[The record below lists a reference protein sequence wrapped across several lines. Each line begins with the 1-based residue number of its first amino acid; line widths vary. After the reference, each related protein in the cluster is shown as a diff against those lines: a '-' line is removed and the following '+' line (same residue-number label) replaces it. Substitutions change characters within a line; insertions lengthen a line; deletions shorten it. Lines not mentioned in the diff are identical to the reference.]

1 MSKTI
6 SSDHIGGVLE
16 AGILKPGKGMDA
28 AEKKIEEL
36 NPDELKDY
44 VRQLLAAYEGISE
57 QITKEKEKYIS
68 SGKGRAELEPA
79 YAAAMATLYHVAM
92 IFHPL
97 STYGVSLLQR
107 ARDLRIDFEEVCGP
121 FTLSITE
128 ENLNYFTSVLSPDT
142 AEDVKVGKLNALGAM
157 RSGKKGVY
165 GVGALAYYLEKDA
178 TGKELILRIKWLYVD
193 EDYREREVAGS
204 LLSEVMYLAKKYDAA
219 AITADISLSSE
230 WSEVI
235 CFWLDKWHF
244 QFTTGIAPENVF
256 DIPGGLSPD
265 VIDEMPQTGSY
276 AKVKDKDFVNIYTRY
291 LKKNGYDGYLLRD
304 DLPAGYI
311 DKKASCYYGDSVSPK
326 AMILSHVLPSGI
338 RRVEYMDARENE
350 RRVVRQKLLYAFF
363 YSVAY
368 INKKNQRVLMEVNE
382 PDMYPFFDKALTN
395 PEGDLIYEGLLLPPD
410 STEDVTEEDVQEFL
424 NET

>member
-6 SSDHIGGVLE
+6 SSDLIGGFLE
-16 AGILKPGKGMDA
+16 AGTLKPGKGEDA

-36 NPDELKDY
+36 NTDELRDY
-44 VRQLLAAYEGISE
+44 VRQLFAAYEGISE

-68 SGKGRAELEPA
+68 SGKGRAELEPL
-79 YAAAMATLYHVAM
+79 YAAAIATMHHIAI

-97 STYGVSLLQR
+97 STYGISLLQR
-107 ARDLRIDFEEVCGP
+107 ARDLRMDFEEVCGP

-157 RSGKKGVY
+157 RSGEKGVF
-165 GVGALAYYLEKDA
+165 GAGALAYYLEKDA

-193 EDYREREVAGS
+193 EDYREREIAGS
-204 LLSEVMYLAKKYDAA
+204 LLSEVLYLAKKYGAA
-219 AITADISLSSE
+219 AVTADISISSE

-244 QFTTGIAPENVF
+244 QFTTGLAPENVF
-256 DIPGGLSPD
+256 DIPGGLSPK
-265 VIDEMPQTGSY
+265 VIEKMPQTGSY
-276 AKVKDKDFVNIYTRY
+276 EAVKDKDFVNIYTRY
-291 LKKNGYDGYLLRD
+291 LKKNGYDGYLLRN
-304 DLPAGYI
+304 DLPEGYI
-311 DKKASCYYGDSVSPK
+311 DKKASCYFGDSVSPK
-326 AMILSHVLPSGI
+326 AMILSHVLPSGL

-368 INKKNQRVLMEVNE
+368 INKKNQRVMMEVNE

-410 STEDVTEEDVQEFL
+410 PSEDLTEEDVQDFL
-424 NET
+424 NE

>member
-1 MSKTI
+1 MAEML
-6 SSDHIGGVLE
+6 SSDQIGGFLA
-16 AGILKPGKGMDA
+16 AGILKPGKEEA
-28 AEKKIEEL
+28 AVQKKIEEL
-36 NPDELKDY
+36 NPDELKGY

-57 QITKEKEKYIS
+57 HITKEKEKYIS

-79 YAAAMATLYHVAM
+79 YAGAIATLYHIAM

-97 STYGVSLLQR
+97 SEYGSSLLQR
-107 ARDLRIDFEEVCGP
+107 ARDLRLDFEEFCGP
-121 FTLSITE
+121 FTVSITE
-128 ENLNYFTSVLSPDT
+128 ENMKFFNSVLSPDT

-165 GVGALAYYLEKDA
+165 GAGALAYCLEKDA
-178 TGKELILRIKWLYVD
+178 TGKEMILRIKWLYVD
-193 EDYREREVAGS
+193 EDFRERDIAGS
-204 LLSEVMYLAKKYDAA
+204 LLSELMYLAKKYGAA
-219 AITADISLSSE
+219 AISIDVSISSE
-230 WSEVI
+230 WSEVL

-244 QFTTGIAPENVF
+244 QFTTGVAPENVF

-265 VIDEMPQTGSY
+265 VIEKMPQTGSY
-276 AKVKDKDFVNIYTRY
+276 EKVKEKDFVNIYTRY
-291 LKKNGYDGYLLRD
+291 LRKNGYDGYLLRD
-304 DLPAGYI
+304 DLPKGYI
-311 DKKASCYYGDSVSPK
+311 DRKASCYFGDSVAPK
-326 AMILSHVLPSGI
+326 AMILSHVLPSGL

-382 PDMYPFFDKALTN
+382 PDMYPFFDRALTN
-395 PEGDLIYEGLLLPPD
+395 PEGDMIYEGLLLPPD